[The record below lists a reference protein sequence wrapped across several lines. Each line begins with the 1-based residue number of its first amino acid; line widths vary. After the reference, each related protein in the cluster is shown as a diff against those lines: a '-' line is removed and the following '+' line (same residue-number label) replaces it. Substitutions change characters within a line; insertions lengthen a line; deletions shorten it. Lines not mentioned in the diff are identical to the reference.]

1 VSVLIA
7 VLLCI
12 ILLLFGAIVALKNKV
27 GRSSKRRNRRAHDGE
42 TAAIKLLNSNGYKI
56 EGKHVR
62 RKSGMYVDG
71 EWLEIEVRADF
82 IATKKRKK
90 FVVEVKTGTMAP
102 NPTHAA
108 TRRQLLEYSLIFE
121 GHEMLLVDMEEKLI
135 KKISF

>member
-1 VSVLIA
+1 MSVLIA

-12 ILLLFGAIVALKNKV
+12 ILLLFGAIVALKNKQ

-42 TAAIKLLNSNGYKI
+42 TAAIKLLNSNGYQI
-56 EGKHVR
+56 EGKQVR

-71 EWLEIEVRADF
+71 EWLEIEVRVDF

-102 NPTHAA
+102 DPTHAP